1 MRLTLILS
9 ICCISSVAF
18 ADVTTG
24 VQVRPRMEK
33 SFSGNLGA
41 MSGAPNYMTTQRT
54 RANVGFGS
62 EGVSGKLSIQDVR
75 AWASESGTLSD
86 ASGDMIDFH
95 EAYIEMG
102 SDTKLR
108 VGRQELSLDEGRIL
122 SNNDWQQQGRSFD
135 GVSLSHKQ
143 GEHTL
148 NLMAARVSDGGSPHD
163 VIVANAR
170 LRFGNITLSVPALI
184 QTNMGIAGNQRGATT
199 DDMQTMTFG
208 VHVKG
213 GGAVNW
219 RAEGYFQTGDN
230 HSAYLASVNAGYHVS
245 DTVSPSLSVDMI
257 SGDSDHTDSD
267 TGVFSNPYGGIHQYH
282 GAMDMF
288 SDVGSATA
296 NGGLMDIALGNKM
309 KGILGGDVD
318 VSAHY
323 FMLAAENSVGT
334 SGAIGAEV
342 DVVYSRSLAKGVN
355 LDVGAGVFMDM
366 GDYAGVKNSD
376 IHDWV
381 YVGLDMSI

>member
-1 MRLTLILS
+1 MRLSLILG

-24 VQVRPRMEK
+24 VQVRPRMETA
-33 SFSGNLGA
+33 FTGNLGA
-41 MSGAPNYMTTQRT
+41 TPGGQNYVTTQRT

-75 AWASESGTLSD
+75 AWGSESSTLGD

-122 SNNDWQQQGRSFD
+122 SNNDWQQAGRSFD

-148 NLMAARVSDGGSPHD
+148 SLMAARVNSASPED

-184 QTNMGIAGNQRGATT
+184 QTNMGVAENQRGASSA
-199 DDMQTMTFG
+199 DSQTMTFG
-208 VHVKG
+208 AHVKG
-213 GGAVNW
+213 GGAVSW
-219 RAEGYFQTGDN
+219 RAEGYFQTGDD
-230 HSAYLASVNAGYHVS
+230 HSAYLASVKAGYNVS
-245 DTVSPSLSVDMI
+245 DMLSPALS
-257 SGDSDHTDSD
+257 
-267 TGVFSNPYGGIHQYH
+267 
-282 GAMDMF
+282 
-288 SDVGSATA
+288 
-296 NGGLMDIALGNKM
+296 
-309 KGILGGDVD
+309 
-318 VSAHY
+318 
-323 FMLAAENSVGT
+323 
-334 SGAIGAEV
+334 
-342 DVVYSRSLAKGVN
+342 
-355 LDVGAGVFMDM
+355 
-366 GDYAGVKNSD
+366 
-376 IHDWV
+376 
-381 YVGLDMSI
+381 

>member
-1 MRLTLILS
+1 
-9 ICCISSVAF
+9 
-18 ADVTTG
+18 
-24 VQVRPRMEK
+24 
-33 SFSGNLGA
+33 
-41 MSGAPNYMTTQRT
+41 
-54 RANVGFGS
+54 
-62 EGVSGKLSIQDVR
+62 
-75 AWASESGTLSD
+75 
-86 ASGDMIDFH
+86 
-95 EAYIEMG
+95 MG

-148 NLMAARVSDGGSPHD
+148 NLMAARVSGGGSPQD

-184 QTNMGIAGNQRGATT
+184 QTNMGIAGNQRGANTE
-199 DDMQTMTFG
+199 DSQTMTFG
-208 VHVKG
+208 AHVKG

-245 DTVSPSLSVDMI
+245 DMLSPSLSVDMI
-257 SGDSDHTDSD
+257 SGDSDHTDADS
-267 TGVFSNPYGGIHQYH
+267 GVFSNPYGAVHQYH

-288 SDVGSATA
+288 SDIGSATA

-309 KGILGGDVD
+309 KGIAGGDID

-323 FMLAAENSVGT
+323 FMLAAENAA
-334 SGAIGAEV
+334 GATGALGAEV

-355 LDVGAGVFMDM
+355 LDVGAGVFIDM
-366 GDYAGVKNSD
+366 GDLTAKTSSD

-381 YVGLDMSI
+381 YVGLDMAI

>member
-1 MRLTLILS
+1 MRLSLILS

-33 SFSGNLGA
+33 AFTGNIGA
-41 MSGAPNYMTTQRT
+41 TSGAPNYLTTQRT
-54 RANVGFGS
+54 RANLGFGS

-75 AWASESGTLSD
+75 AWGSETGTLTD

-108 VGRQELSLDEGRIL
+108 VGRQEFSLDEGRIL

-143 GEHTL
+143 GEHNL
-148 NLMAARVSDGGSPHD
+148 SLMAARVMDGSPHD

-184 QTNMGIAGNQRGATT
+184 QTNMGIAGNQRGAST
-199 DDMQTMTFG
+199 DDSMTTTVG
-208 VHVKG
+208 AHVKG
-213 GGAVNW
+213 GGALSW
-219 RAEGYFQTGDN
+219 RAEGYFQTGDD
-230 HSAYLASVNAGYHVS
+230 HSAYLASVKAGYNVS
-245 DTVSPSLSVDMI
+245 DMLSPALSVDI
-257 SGDSDHTDSD
+257 VSGDSDHTDAQ
-267 TGVFSNPYGGIHQYH
+267 TGSFSNPYGAVHQYH

-288 SDVGSATA
+288 SDVGSATG
-296 NGGLMDIALGNKM
+296 NGGLMDIALSNKM
-309 KGILGGDVD
+309 KGIAGGDIS

-323 FMLAAENSVGT
+323 FMLAGENAAGT
-334 SGAIGAEV
+334 TGAIGSEV

-355 LDVGAGVFMDM
+355 LDVGGGVFMDM
-366 GDYAGVKNSD
+366 GDYADVKASN

-381 YVGLDMSI
+381 YVGLDMAI

>member
-1 MRLTLILS
+1 MRLSLILS

-24 VQVRPRMEK
+24 VQVRPRMETA
-33 SFSGNLGA
+33 FTGNLGA
-41 MSGAPNYMTTQRT
+41 TPGGQNYVTTQRT

-75 AWASESGTLSD
+75 AWGSESSTLGD

-122 SNNDWQQQGRSFD
+122 SNNDWQQAGRSFD

-148 NLMAARVSDGGSPHD
+148 SLMAARVNSASPED

-184 QTNMGIAGNQRGATT
+184 QTNMGVAENQRGASSA
-199 DDMQTMTFG
+199 DSQTMTFG
-208 VHVKG
+208 AHVKG
-213 GGAVNW
+213 GGAVSW
-219 RAEGYFQTGDN
+219 RAEGYFQTGDD
-230 HSAYLASVNAGYHVS
+230 HSAYLASVKAGYNVS
-245 DTVSPSLSVDMI
+245 DMLSPALSVDI
-257 SGDSDHTDSD
+257 VSGDSDHTDTQ
-267 TGVFSNPYGGIHQYH
+267 TGSFSNPYGAVHQYH

-288 SDVGSATA
+288 SDVGSATG
-296 NGGLMDIALGNKM
+296 NGGLMDIALSNTM
-309 KGILGGDVD
+309 KGIAGGDIS

-323 FMLAAENSVGT
+323 FMLAAENAA
-334 SGAIGAEV
+334 GATGALGSEV

-355 LDVGAGVFMDM
+355 LDVGAGVFIDM
-366 GDYAGVKNSD
+366 GDLTRKDTSD

-381 YVGLDMSI
+381 YVGLDMAI